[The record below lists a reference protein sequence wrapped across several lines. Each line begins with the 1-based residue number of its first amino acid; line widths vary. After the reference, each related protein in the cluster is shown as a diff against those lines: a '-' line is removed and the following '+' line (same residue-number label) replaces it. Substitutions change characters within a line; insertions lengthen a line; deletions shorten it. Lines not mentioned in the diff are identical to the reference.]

1 MAGWT
6 AISVRL
12 GEEMKIALEREAHQ
26 QDRSTSYIAR
36 KAIED
41 HIRYSELERK
51 AIAEAVKDA
60 DKWEFISWDGMRAW
74 VQSWGTKNEL
84 PEPQIDIFLKK

>member
-1 MAGWT
+1 
-6 AISVRL
+6 VRL

-60 DKWEFISWDGMRAW
+60 DK
-74 VQSWGTKNEL
+74 
-84 PEPQIDIFLKK
+84 